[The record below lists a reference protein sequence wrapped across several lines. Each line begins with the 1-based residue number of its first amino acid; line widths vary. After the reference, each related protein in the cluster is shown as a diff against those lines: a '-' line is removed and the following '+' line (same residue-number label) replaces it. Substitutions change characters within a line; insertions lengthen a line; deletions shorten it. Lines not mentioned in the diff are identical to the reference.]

1 MNSKKEQRIQAFVQI
16 GKILKL
22 WGTSAVYPGYSCGLT
37 EDEYA
42 AGMHIIATSHT
53 YNGWFTSEEVR
64 KMFYNWSQELTEEK
78 LLAWTSPFTYTLEP
92 KTVAIICA
100 GNIPMVGFHDIL
112 SVLVM
117 GHCALIKL
125 STDDAVLIPL
135 VLKIAMKFDNSL
147 ENDCQF
153 VSGKLVDFHAVIAT
167 GSNSSA
173 VHFETYFGKYPHIIR
188 KHRTSI
194 AILDGS
200 ETEEQLH
207 LLGKDIFDYFGLGC
221 RNVTKVFIPEDFD
234 LDRIFKALY
243 SFKEIKN
250 HNKYANN
257 YDYNKAV
264 WLLNKEDLLENGFII
279 FKQDSSLTSPVAS
292 LFYERYA
299 NMESLRQ
306 TLDSRENE
314 IQCEVGN
321 HAIPFGEAQKPSLND
336 YADQVN
342 TLEFLSHLN

>member
-1 MNSKKEQRIQAFVQI
+1 
-16 GKILKL
+16 
-22 WGTSAVYPGYSCGLT
+22 
-37 EDEYA
+37 
-42 AGMHIIATSHT
+42 
-53 YNGWFTSEEVR
+53 
-64 KMFYNWSQELTEEK
+64 
-78 LLAWTSPFTYTLEP
+78 
-92 KTVAIICA
+92 
-100 GNIPMVGFHDIL
+100 
-112 SVLVM
+112 
-117 GHCALIKL
+117 
-125 STDDAVLIPL
+125 
-135 VLKIAMKFDNSL
+135 
-147 ENDCQF
+147 
-153 VSGKLVDFHAVIAT
+153 
-167 GSNSSA
+167 
-173 VHFETYFGKYPHIIR
+173 
-188 KHRTSI
+188 
-194 AILDGS
+194 
-200 ETEEQLH
+200 
-207 LLGKDIFDYFGLGC
+207 
-221 RNVTKVFIPEDFD
+221 VTKVFIPEDFD

-279 FKQDSSLTSPVAS
+279 FKQDSNLTSPVAS

-321 HAIPFGEAQKPSLND
+321 HGVPFGEAQKPSLSD